1 MIKNDVIATKPN
13 ESKYCCNSNQKFLFM
28 CNSFIGLPSLRD
40 MISTKGSTY
49 VEGKEN
55 GSPYISSKVTI
66 KDKVPSTFIFIT
78 KTTLQTSF
86 HIRFAR
92 LSFVRVTPI
101 RKYHNFSNFKWEL

>member
-1 MIKNDVIATKPN
+1 
-13 ESKYCCNSNQKFLFM
+13 
-28 CNSFIGLPSLRD
+28 